1 MKSKEEIK
9 QLAFLKYPRVINDPY
24 NPMEDD
30 NSYERKI
37 WIDGY
42 TQCQEEDM
50 ARKEIQPEDIWNKE
64 SQDKIKEHI
73 LNRANNQSSEDIIET
88 ELAAK
93 KYAEEDM
100 LKILQEEIKK
110 AFMHGQVNAQMM
122 EIGLER
128 NEVED
133 YTNSRMLSFTN
144 IKKTNE

>member
-1 MKSKEEIK
+1 MKSKEEIE
-9 QLAFLKYPRVINDPY
+9 QLAFLKYPRLINDPY

-30 NSYERKI
+30 NADERKI

-42 TQCQEEDM
+42 NQCQKDM
-50 ARKEIQPEDIWNKE
+50 SRKEIQPEDIWNKE